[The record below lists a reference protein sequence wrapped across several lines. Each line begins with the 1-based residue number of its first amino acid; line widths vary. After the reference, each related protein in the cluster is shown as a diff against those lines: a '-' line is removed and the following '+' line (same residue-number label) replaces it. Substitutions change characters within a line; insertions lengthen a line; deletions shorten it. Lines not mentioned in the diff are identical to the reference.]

1 MLRPL
6 KEKIKQSADA
16 KFGVYDLEWFPGTY
30 ELRLFGVLTHDGLYS
45 KFGSVEAALH
55 FMAKCGKMT
64 WYAHFGGSADTA
76 FVIESLL
83 GSHTKARVILAGGS
97 GIVALQIGD
106 VTLADSFRLLP
117 GRLSEIGEGMG
128 LPKLTYQCPPPCN
141 HPAEHP
147 CEPYAPWAE
156 LVEYNRRDCEIVREA
171 LKRLAKFVRGFSGAR
186 MRLTLASTALEIFR
200 RHYLDDT
207 VSTGEEGNALASEGY
222 TSSRV
227 EVFSNECHNV
237 TDYDINSSF
246 PASMAVAP
254 CPGNI
259 HSSYPDHNR
268 HDLATLRALIEVPD
282 CAIPPLPFRHEGR
295 IWHPTG
301 KWEGVFT
308 ATELRYLEECGG
320 TVLRVRGG
328 YSYRPLYGLDAY
340 AKDLY
345 ERRRVELDP
354 FIRYLLKILL
364 NSLYGKFAEREDR
377 EEWIICPEAPILGAV
392 EVRPGCLRISTTA
405 EVPHRWVPI
414 SAEITARSRIL
425 LTRLLRTCVEAGAE
439 VHYCDTDSNITN
451 AKLATGDGLGELK
464 AKPIVE
470 GYFLSPKLYAIRD
483 EEGIFKVRAKG
494 FPRLTFAQFKA
505 LSRGEGVNVRR
516 MARFRETM
524 RGDSISPHDNIADKA
539 IRRIVPKRNGRNPWT
554 HSQITNGE
562 PWKIV

>member
-6 KEKIKQSADA
+6 KEHEKKSADL
-16 KFGVYDLEWFPGTY
+16 KFGVYDLEWYPGTY
-30 ELRLFGVLTHDGLYS
+30 ELRLFGVLSHDGLYS
-45 KFGSVEAALH
+45 RFGTVEAALQ
-55 FMAKCGKMT
+55 FMARCGKMT

-76 FVIESLL
+76 FVVESLL

-97 GIVALQIGD
+97 GIVALQIGE

-117 GRLSEIGEGMG
+117 GKLSEIGEGMG
-128 LPKLTYQCPPPCN
+128 IPKLTYKCPPPCN
-141 HPAEHP
+141 HPPEHP
-147 CEPYAPWAE
+147 CEPYAPWPE
-156 LVEYNRRDCEIVREA
+156 LVEYNKRDCEIVREA
-171 LKRLAKFVRGFSGAR
+171 LKRLSIFVRSFSGSR

-200 RHYLDDT
+200 RHYLDDVVT
-207 VSTGEEGNALASEGY
+207 TSEEGNELGSESY
-222 TSSRV
+222 IASRV
-227 EVFSNECHNV
+227 EVFSNECHDV

-246 PASMAVAP
+246 PASMALAP

-259 HSSYPDHNR
+259 RTSYVDHNR
-268 HDLATLRALIEVPD
+268 QDLATIRAVIEVPD
-282 CAIPPLPFRHEGR
+282 CAIPPLPVRHEGR

-301 KWEGVFT
+301 KWEGVYT

-320 TVLRVRGG
+320 KVLRIRGG
-328 YSYRPLYGLDAY
+328 FAYNPLSGLDTY

-345 ERRRVELDP
+345 ERRRVETDP
-354 FIRYLLKILL
+354 FLRYLLKILL

-377 EEWIICPEAPILGAV
+377 EEWVICPDAPIAGAV

-425 LTRLLRTCVEAGAE
+425 LTRLLRKCVDAGAT

-451 AKLATGDGLGELK
+451 ATLETGDGLGELK
-464 AKPIVE
+464 GKPIKE
-470 GYFLSPKLYAIRD
+470 GYFLSPKLYALRD
-483 EEGIFKVRAKG
+483 AEGIFKVRAKG
-494 FPRLTFAQFKA
+494 FPKLSFAQFKA

-524 RGDSISPHDNIADKA
+524 RGETVAPHDNIADKA
-539 IRRIVPKRNGRNPWT
+539 IRRIVPKRNGPNPWT
-554 HSQITNGE
+554 YNEIMRGD
-562 PWKIV
+562 PYGRR